1 MSRVFEAPRDGLNYD
16 VYGGSVP
23 NSMLY
28 RIKQIEG
35 LSKQTLSIVPS
46 SGQGSVYNGN
56 KIIVSLPMNSLL
68 DLGTFEMNFYGK
80 TAHNGAASGNQKNYV
95 QTRYFPRNIQ
105 SLISNLEVKI
115 NGRSIQNITQYNY
128 IYNILN
134 DYLCGIDAT
143 NKKRV
148 GENADPSNKSA
159 WVEGVNIPR
168 RGYPI
173 GLYNGNAISVDD
185 KFDASARDADN
196 YTIRNWLGVLSGGA
210 STNIIHTDMYGQI
223 DIEITLDQAGVL
235 MLGQA
240 TAAAG
245 AGSLDTI
252 LNSTNY
258 GFLGDIAVSNG
269 GAVASEAAQYVL
281 SNIGFNIVRMDMPAY
296 FYEAMAN
303 VLASGVVY
311 KLYYPNYQIFTGQS
325 TANKSGTTRFSITT
339 KSLDYCI
346 GTFQVASRDT
356 ISTVLNSSIAAA
368 TAGEYGNA
376 AFTAG
381 ALINSGAQRVFN
393 NSKYF
398 ARNGSGVKTGTW
410 YAGSVKLISE
420 TPLQMY
426 NGILRGFNMKNDL
439 LGGTSP
445 YIRHYSDFIETN
457 FGHMISFQATGE
469 TDMYTI
475 SGLDSSQQ
483 PHSIAWEI
491 IGGDTVSDGT
501 NGLAGIKSGQKISN
515 DGVVFQKSDSCI
527 PFVIAAYSSH
537 LEITSGRNI
546 QLFS

>member
-1 MSRVFEAPRDGLNYD
+1 
-16 VYGGSVP
+16 
-23 NSMLY
+23 
-28 RIKQIEG
+28 
-35 LSKQTLSIVPS
+35 
-46 SGQGSVYNGN
+46 
-56 KIIVSLPMNSLL
+56 
-68 DLGTFEMNFYGK
+68 
-80 TAHNGAASGNQKNYV
+80 
-95 QTRYFPRNIQ
+95 
-105 SLISNLEVKI
+105 
-115 NGRSIQNITQYNY
+115 
-128 IYNILN
+128 
-134 DYLCGIDAT
+134 
-143 NKKRV
+143 
-148 GENADPSNKSA
+148 
-159 WVEGVNIPR
+159 
-168 RGYPI
+168 
-173 GLYNGNAISVDD
+173 
-185 KFDASARDADN
+185 
-196 YTIRNWLGVLSGGA
+196 
-210 STNIIHTDMYGQI
+210 
-223 DIEITLDQAGVL
+223 
-235 MLGQA
+235 
-240 TAAAG
+240 
-245 AGSLDTI
+245 
-252 LNSTNY
+252 
-258 GFLGDIAVSNG
+258 
-269 GAVASEAAQYVL
+269 
-281 SNIGFNIVRMDMPAY
+281 MDMPAY

-325 TANKSGTTRFSITT
+325 TTNKSGTTRFSITT

-483 PHSIAWEI
+483 PLSIAWEI
-491 IGGDTVSDGT
+491 IGGDTVSDGS
-501 NGLAGIKSGQKISN
+501 NGLAGIKSGQKILN
-515 DGVVFQKSDSCI
+515 DGLVFQKSDSCI
-527 PFVIAAYSSH
+527 PIVVAAYSSH

>member
-1 MSRVFEAPRDGLNYD
+1 MARVFENPREGLNYD
-16 VYGGSVP
+16 VYGGAVP

-35 LSKQTLSIVPS
+35 LSKQTLTIVPT

-80 TAHNGAASGNQKNYV
+80 TAHNGAVTGAQKNYV
-95 QTRYFPRNIQ
+95 QTRFFPRNIQ

-134 DYLCGIDAT
+134 DYMCGTDAT
-143 NKKRV
+143 NKKRI
-148 GENADPSNKSA
+148 GENADPSNKAA
-159 WVEGVNIPR
+159 WIEGVSIPR

-173 GLYNGNAISVDD
+173 GLYNGTAITSDD
-185 KFDASARDADN
+185 KFDACARDADN
-196 YTIRNWLGVLSGGA
+196 FTIRNWLGLLSSAA
-210 STNIIHTDMYGQI
+210 STNIIHTDQYGQI
-223 DIEITLDQAGVL
+223 DIEITLDQAGIL
-235 MLGQA
+235 MLGA
-240 TAAAG
+240 APITAAAG
-245 AGSLDTI
+245 TLDSL
-252 LNSTNY
+252 LSSTNY
-258 GFLGDIAVSNG
+258 GFLGDIATANG
-269 GAVASEAAQYVL
+269 GVVASESAQYVL
-281 SNIGFNIVRMDMPAY
+281 SNISFNIVRMDMPSY

-303 VLASGVVY
+303 VLAAGTVY

-325 TANKSGTTRFSITT
+325 TTSKSGTTRFSITT

-346 GTFQVASRDT
+346 GTFQCASRDT
-356 ISTVLNSSIAAA
+356 ISTVLNSNIA
-368 TAGEYGNA
+368 TAGSGEFGNA
-376 AFTAG
+376 SYTAG

-393 NSKYF
+393 QSKYF
-398 ARNGSGVKTGTW
+398 ARNGSGVKNGTW

-426 NGILRGFNMKNDL
+426 NSVLRGFNMKNDL

-445 YIRHYSDFIETN
+445 YIRHYPDFIETA
-457 FGHMISFQATGE
+457 FGHLISFQATGE
-469 TDMYTI
+469 NDLYTI

-483 PHSIAWEI
+483 PLSIAWEVV
-491 IGGDTVSDGT
+491 GGDTVSDST
-501 NGLAGIKSGQKISN
+501 NGLAGIKSGQKILN
-515 DGVVFQKSDSCI
+515 DNTVFKKDDACL
-527 PFVIAAYSSH
+527 PVVIAAYSSH